1 MSRMGDTRNLNHA
14 RLLVRY
20 CIGARPGQTVG
31 VSGESAAEPL
41 LAAVYGALL
50 EAGAHPVVRMAP
62 RGAGALLYRH
72 GKARHFTEITPY
84 QRAYART
91 MDATIRILSASNT
104 RELSAADPRK
114 QAALAKATRPLTNI
128 LLAKP
133 WVLTLFPSDAYA
145 QDAEMSLQAFEDF
158 VYAAIMADEPDPL
171 RAWRALRTEQ
181 ARLIA
186 RLRRADTIRIV
197 GPDTDLSLSVKGRR
211 FINSDGRHN
220 MPSGEVF
227 TGPVE
232 NSAEGY
238 IRYDFPVCH
247 AGREI
252 DGIRLVF
259 RGGRVVEADA
269 EKNAR
274 FLHAMLDMDAG
285 ARRLG
290 ELGIGTNRRIQ
301 RFTKNILF
309 DEKIGGTVHLALGKS
324 YPETGGRNNSALHW
338 DMIKDLRKGGALY
351 VNGRL
356 FQKDGRFR

>member
-1 MSRMGDTRNLNHA
+1 MPDARIQNHA

-20 CIGARPGQTVG
+20 CIGARAGRTVG
-31 VSGESAAEPL
+31 VSGEAAAEPL
-41 LAAVYGALL
+41 LTAVYVELL
-50 EAGAHPVVRMAP
+50 KANAHPVLRMAP
-62 RGAGALLYRH
+62 RGTSALLFRH
-72 GKARHFTEITPY
+72 GTRRHFTEITPY

-91 MDATIRILSASNT
+91 MDATIRVLSAANT

-114 QAALAKATRPLTNI
+114 QAALAKATRPLTNT

-133 WVLTLFPSDAYA
+133 WVLTLFPTDAYA
-145 QDAEMSLQAFEDF
+145 QDAEMSLEAYADF
-158 VYAAIMADEPDPL
+158 VYGAVMADEPDPV
-171 RAWRALRTEQ
+171 RAWRALRKEQ
-181 ARLIA
+181 TGLIA

-220 MPSGEVF
+220 MPSGEIF

-232 NSAEGY
+232 DSAEGY

-259 RGGRVVEADA
+259 RGGKVVEAGAD
-269 EKNAR
+269 KNAR
-274 FLHAMLDMDAG
+274 FLREMLDMDPG

-324 YPETGGRNNSALHW
+324 YPETGGRNRSALHW